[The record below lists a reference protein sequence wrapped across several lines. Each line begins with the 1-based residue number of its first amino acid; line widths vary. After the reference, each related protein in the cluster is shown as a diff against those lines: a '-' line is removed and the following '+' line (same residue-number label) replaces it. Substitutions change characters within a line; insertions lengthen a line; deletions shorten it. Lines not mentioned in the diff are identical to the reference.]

1 MELFELE
8 ETLKGHLVQPP
19 CKEQGHLQLNQVLI
33 ACPA

>member
-8 ETLKGHLVQPP
+8 ETLKSHLVQPP
-19 CKEQGHLQLNQVLI
+19 CKEQGHLQLNLVLT